1 MANGGKRADYLRSC
15 AWGSSCALL
24 AALSALACS
33 ASEQDEKSEDPRVMP
48 ESVTWSEHIAPLVAE
63 KCNGCHQAG
72 GIAPLS
78 FESYELAHD
87 WAGRMLLNVEAGTM
101 PPWGARDTD
110 ECNPRFE
117 WKDDP
122 RLDDFETN
130 LLRAWVEAGAP
141 EGDPELA
148 APLPEVA
155 SLALQGADLHLAIP
169 APVEVSGDSDRFVCF
184 SIDPELAADTWIDGV
199 QVNPGNEAIVHHVLI
214 FADLEG
220 ASAAKAGA
228 QGHYDCFGGPGIE
241 GDLQLLGAWAPGALP
256 ALTPPGVA
264 LPLRGG
270 TRLVMQVHYHPTG
283 AGVEVDA
290 DTSVDIRFATQEPEY
305 EGALALIGN
314 FDRADIEEAG
324 GLGFGL
330 MRGPGDSAMGPE
342 FVIPPNVND
351 HTETQRFRIPDG
363 SPTYHIWGAGTHMHY
378 VGRDMKIDIQRAEG
392 LDECLVQTPEW
403 DFNWQRMYYYDTPIE
418 NTPTARA
425 GDVLRMRCTYDNSMD
440 NVFVR
445 EALAA
450 RGATSPLEVRLGEE
464 TLDEMCLGVFGI
476 AAKR

>member
-1 MANGGKRADYLRSC
+1 
-15 AWGSSCALL
+15 
-24 AALSALACS
+24 
-33 ASEQDEKSEDPRVMP
+33 MP

-63 KCNGCHQAG
+63 KCNGCHQEG

-78 FESYELAHD
+78 FESYELARE

-110 ECNPRFE
+110 ECNPRFR

-122 RLDDFETN
+122 RLDEYETD
-130 LLRAWVEAGAP
+130 LLRAWVEADAP
-141 EGDPELA
+141 EGDPALA
-148 APLPEVA
+148 APLPETA
-155 SLALQGADLHLAIP
+155 SLALQGADLHLTIPNAI
-169 APVEVSGDSDRFVCF
+169 EISGDSDRFVCF
-184 SIDPELAADTWIDGV
+184 SLDPELPNDTWIDGV
-199 QVNPGNEAIVHHVLI
+199 QVTPGNEAIVHHVLI

-220 ASAAKAGA
+220 ESEAKAGT

-264 LPLRGG
+264 LPLTGG
-270 TRLVMQVHYHPTG
+270 ARLVMQVHYHPTG
-283 AGVEVDA
+283 AGAEMDDA
-290 DTSVDIRFATQEPEY
+290 TSIDIRFAASEPEY
-305 EGALALIGN
+305 VGGLALLGN
-314 FDRADIEEAG
+314 FDRANMPEAG

-330 MRGPGDSAMGPE
+330 MAGPADPDTGPE
-342 FVIPPNVND
+342 FVIPPNAKG
-351 HTETQRFRIPDG
+351 HTEKLRLLIPPN

-378 VGRDMKIDIQRAEG
+378 VGRDMKIDVERADG
-392 LDECLVQTPEW
+392 FDECLVQTPEW
-403 DFNWQRMYYYDTPIE
+403 DFDWQRMYYYDAPIE
-418 NTPTARA
+418 NTPTAEP
-425 GDVLRMRCTYDNSMD
+425 GDVLSMRCTYDNSMD

-445 EALAA
+445 KALAEQGLA
-450 RGATSPLEVRLGEE
+450 EPIEVRLGEE